1 MNYKVYH
8 QQPNNHYINIEY
20 TIDKVNSNELL
31 IQLPA
36 WRPGRYELGN
46 FAKNVQKWEAFDEK
60 GKSLKSEKIKK
71 DLWKVETKGVKTIV
85 VKYNYYAAEL
95 NAGSSYLDES
105 QLYVNPVNCFLYVP
119 ERINEV
125 CEIELIIPKNFK
137 VATGLTLNGRNK
149 FITKDFHELADSP
162 FIASN
167 NLKHHVFVEQKV
179 NFNVWFNGE
188 CKPDLKKLELDFRK
202 FCSAQINAFGSF
214 PVKDYHFLVQVLP
227 YKAYHGVEHCN
238 STVIT
243 IGPSY
248 EVFDNAN
255 WYDELLGVSS
265 HELYHTWNVKQI
277 RPIEILPYDY
287 TKENYSELGYLC
299 EGVTTY
305 MGDKMLFVADVF
317 NWNQYA
323 KTFDELLLKHYHNT
337 AIENYSVAQSS
348 FDTWLD
354 GYVKG
359 TPSRK
364 TSIYTEGALIAFMTD
379 VFILKSTNNKKSLH
393 DVMKTLY
400 TDFAKKGKGVSD
412 SDYKATVEKI
422 AGKLF
427 DNIYKNFIHDKKD
440 FTSVLKESLNYLGC
454 DLKIEPS
461 KYFNEA
467 YLGFKIRYEN
477 NKCLIDIIFPNS
489 IAELQGLSI
498 NDEIISING
507 YKIVNDLEQ
516 WSSYFNKE
524 EQFLIVKKELGL
536 TEPVTLKSGKDVC
549 FKSYTITEPDFTNK
563 NLVSWATN

>member
-8 QQPNNHYINIEY
+8 QQPSNHYINIEY
-20 TIDKVNSNELL
+20 TIDKVTSNELL

-71 DLWKVETKGVKTIV
+71 DLWKVQTKGTKTVV

-105 QLYVNPVNCFLYVP
+105 QLYVNPVNCFLYVH
-119 ERINEV
+119 ERINEP

-137 VATGLTLNGRNK
+137 VATGLISKGKNK
-149 FITKDFHELADSP
+149 FNAKDFHELADSP
-162 FIASN
+162 FIASS
-167 NLKHHVFVEQKV
+167 NLKHHVFTEQKV

-188 CKPDLKKLELDFRK
+188 CKPDFKKIETDFRK
-202 FCSAQINAFGSF
+202 FCKAQIDAFGSF
-214 PVKDYHFLVQVLP
+214 PVKDYHFLIQVLP
-227 YKAYHGVEHCN
+227 YKAYHGVEHYN

-248 EVFDNAN
+248 DVFNNPD

-277 RPIEILPYDY
+277 RPIEMFPYDY

-305 MGDKMLFVADVF
+305 MGDKMLFVAGVF

-337 AIENYSVAQSS
+337 AIKNYSVAQSS

-359 TPSRK
+359 TPGRK
-364 TSIYTEGALIAFMTD
+364 TSIYTEGALIAFITD
-379 VFILKSTNNKKSLH
+379 VFILKSTKNKKSLN
-393 DVMKTLY
+393 DVMKMLY

-412 SDYKATVEKI
+412 SDFKSTVEKI
-422 AGKLF
+422 AGKSF
-427 DNIYKNFIHDKKD
+427 DNIYKKLIHGTAEYTPFI
-440 FTSVLKESLNYLGC
+440 KESLNYIGC
-454 DLKIEPS
+454 GLKIEPT
-461 KYFNEA
+461 KNFNES
-467 YLGFKIRYEN
+467 YLGFKVRYEN
-477 NKCLIDIIFPNS
+477 NKCLVDTIYPGS
-489 IAELQGLSI
+489 VAEYQGLSV
-498 NDEIISING
+498 NDEILAING

-516 WSSYFNKE
+516 WSNYINKDE
-524 EQFLIVKKELGL
+524 HFLIVKKELGL
-536 TEPVTLKSGKDVC
+536 MEPIILKSGKEMC
-549 FKSYTITEPDFTNK
+549 FKTYSITIVDSKNK
-563 NLVSWATN
+563 NSTHWKK

>member
-8 QQPNNHYINIEY
+8 QQPNTHYINIEY

-46 FAKNVQKWEAFDEK
+46 FAKNVQKWEASDEK
-60 GKSLKSEKIKK
+60 GNILKSEKIKK
-71 DLWKVETKGVKTIV
+71 DLWKVDTKGVKTVV

-105 QLYVNPVNCFLYVP
+105 QLYVNPINCFLYVP
-119 ERINEV
+119 DRINEV

-137 VATGLTLNGRNK
+137 VATGLTLKGKNK
-149 FITKDFHELADSP
+149 FSAKDFHELADSP
-162 FIASN
+162 FIASDD
-167 NLKHHVFVEQKV
+167 LKHHSFTEQNV
-179 NFNVWFNGE
+179 TFNVWFNGE
-188 CKPDLKKLELDFRK
+188 CKPDFKKIETDFRK
-202 FCSAQINAFGSF
+202 FCKAKIHVFGSF
-214 PVKDYHFLVQVLP
+214 PVRDYHFLMQILP
-227 YKAYHGVEHCN
+227 FKAYHGVEHCN

-243 IGPSY
+243 LGPSY
-248 EVFDNAN
+248 NVFNPDEL
-255 WYDELLGVSS
+255 YSELLGVSS

-277 RPIEILPYDY
+277 RPIEMLPYDY

-305 MGDKMLFVADVF
+305 MGDKMLFVSDVF

-323 KTFDELLLKHYHNT
+323 KTFNELLLRHYHNM
-337 AIENYSVAQSS
+337 AIDNYSVVQSS
-348 FDTWLD
+348 IDTWLD

-359 TPSRK
+359 VPGKK
-364 TSIYTEGALIAFMTD
+364 TSIYTEGALVAFMTD

-393 DVMKTLY
+393 DVIKTLY

-422 AGKLF
+422 AGKSF
-427 DNIYKNFIHDKKD
+427 GNIYKNFIHDKKD
-440 FTSVLKESLNYLGC
+440 FTPALKESLNYLGC

-477 NKCLIDIIFPNS
+477 SKCLIDIIFPNS
-489 IAELQGLSI
+489 IAELQGLSV

-516 WSSYFNKE
+516 WSNYFNKD

-536 TEPVTLKSGKDVC
+536 TEPVTLKSGKEIY
-549 FKSYTITEPDFTNK
+549 FKSYALTEPDFTHI
-563 NLVSWATN
+563 NLVSWKK